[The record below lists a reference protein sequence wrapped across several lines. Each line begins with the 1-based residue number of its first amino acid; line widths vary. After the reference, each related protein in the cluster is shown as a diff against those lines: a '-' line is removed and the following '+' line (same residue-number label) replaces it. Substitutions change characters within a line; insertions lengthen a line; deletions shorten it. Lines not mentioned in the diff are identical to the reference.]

1 MQNGCVRTKKRSH
14 QTSCLV
20 EDCSLRTRKV
30 LCDHLHPTTNVL
42 VMQGV
47 PRNWLLWFVWF
58 VSFIWLNQ
66 TNQINQMNQINQKGR
81 SARYRRRSRP
91 WGVVRS

>member
-30 LCDHLHPTTNVL
+30 LCDHLHPTTNVSA
-42 VMQGV
+42 MQG
-47 PRNWLLWFVWF
+47 LLRKR
-58 VSFIWLNQ
+58 IE
-66 TNQINQMNQINQKGR
+66 
-81 SARYRRRSRP
+81 RRDAYLEKT
-91 WGVVRS
+91 VVRET